1 MSRLIFKDS
10 YVIVEPSYRNTDFH
24 KHSMLHIFLSCSPLS
39 LLSGSESYTGSVIFL
54 KDNVLHKS
62 PDGTI
67 NYIFLIDPTSS
78 IADDIRELI
87 PAGRSGVSFQKDIAP
102 FDFSEPHTDDKIA
115 LKLESFLSD
124 MGIHFSGKKN
134 MDKRIENLI
143 FEIKTFKHLGKR
155 VRDIAK
161 EKQYS
166 ESWLTHLFKRE
177 AGISLKSY
185 LLMRQLEYVWKSIY
199 SGQSITAASLDSGFS
214 SPSHFASVC
223 KRMTGIS
230 VSNAL

>member
-1 MSRLIFKDS
+1 
-10 YVIVEPSYRNTDFH
+10 
-24 KHSMLHIFLSCSPLS
+24 MLHIFLSCSPLS

-155 VRDIAK
+155 VRDIAN

>member
-10 YVIVEPSYRNTDFH
+10 YVIVEPSYRDTDFH

-143 FEIKTFKHLGKR
+143 
-155 VRDIAK
+155 
-161 EKQYS
+161 
-166 ESWLTHLFKRE
+166 
-177 AGISLKSY
+177 
-185 LLMRQLEYVWKSIY
+185 
-199 SGQSITAASLDSGFS
+199 
-214 SPSHFASVC
+214 
-223 KRMTGIS
+223 
-230 VSNAL
+230 

>member
-1 MSRLIFKDS
+1 MSKLIFKDS

-24 KHSMLHIFLSCSPLS
+24 KHNMLHIFLSRSPLT
-39 LLSGSESYTGSVIFL
+39 LLSGLESYTGNVIFL

-62 PDGTI
+62 PEGTI
-67 NYIFLIDPTSS
+67 NYIFLVDPTSS
-78 IADDIRELI
+78 IADDIRALI
-87 PAGRSGVSFQKDIAP
+87 PAGQTGVSFQKDIVP
-102 FDFSEPHTDDKIA
+102 SDFFEPHTDDRIA
-115 LKLESFLSD
+115 LKLESCLSD
-124 MGIHFSGKKN
+124 MGIHFSGKKI

-143 FEIKTFKHLGKR
+143 LEIKTFKHLGKQ
-155 VRDIAK
+155 VSDIAK

-177 AGISLKSY
+177 AGISLKGY
-185 LLMRQLEYVWKSIY
+185 LLMRQLEYAWKLIY
-199 SGQSITAASLDSGFS
+199 SGQSITTASLDSGFS

-230 VSNAL
+230 ISNAL